1 MYFTVF
7 GKIHP
12 TNEAWFPYDIF
23 LHAIR
28 RPSLLLSDRFCF
40 EFPLDDAI
48 FTQSSANAGSSPTQL
63 ILSPNAL
70 VSAFLLKHDN
80 DSILP
85 NFLKAIFENLTET
98 NQRKIKYLTLSKKF
112 PTDGF
117 DLDARFIF
125 PNDYRYMSGKCQ
137 NFKIFLFI
145 FPNDYR
151 YMSGKCQNFFIHFP
165 KRLSIHVW

>member
-7 GKIHP
+7 AKIHP
-12 TNEAWFPYDIF
+12 INEAWFPYDIF

-63 ILSPNAL
+63 ILGPNAL
-70 VSAFLLKHDN
+70 VSAFLSKRGN
-80 DSILP
+80 DSMLP
-85 NFLKAIFENLTET
+85 YFLKPIFENLTES
-98 NQRKIKYLTLSKKF
+98 NQRKLKYLTLSKML

-117 DLDARFIF
+117 HIDARFIF
-125 PNDYRYMSGKCQ
+125 PNDYRYMSGKYR
-137 NFKIFLFI
+137 NFLFI

-151 YMSGKCQNFFIHFP
+151 YMSGKCKILMVLMRGSF
-165 KRLSIHVW
+165 S